1 MNALNHVIYQ
11 VFRVIPEYGFSQG
24 IKELNV
30 MDIYDLLHT
39 SIKTWETIKFPY
51 KIPGTETT
59 IDDHCFS
66 PTDIAKVI
74 TLKKW
79 HKSNF
84 SGGSTSEFFM
94 SLSSEEFNEFR
105 MQLLLDEEEEEEENT
120 RIPTTPTIIH
130 APTTSVSPAEK
141 FRQSIKRSVAD
152 YEKFKDETKWR
163 TWLSHFKSTAINH
176 GLKDVLDP
184 DYVPI
189 TQE

>member
-1 MNALNHVIYQ
+1 MPITTKSILLLSIPDDKAKFKTKEINQDESHNMNDRNIPNPMNALNHVIYQ
-11 VFRVIPEYGFSQG
+11 VLRVIPDSGFSQG

-39 SIKTWETIKFPY
+39 SIKTWETFKFPY
-51 KIPGTETT
+51 KIPGTETI

-94 SLSSEEFNEFR
+94 SLSSE
-105 MQLLLDEEEEEEENT
+105 
-120 RIPTTPTIIH
+120 
-130 APTTSVSPAEK
+130 
-141 FRQSIKRSVAD
+141 
-152 YEKFKDETKWR
+152 
-163 TWLSHFKSTAINH
+163 
-176 GLKDVLDP
+176 
-184 DYVPI
+184 
-189 TQE
+189 